1 MEPRLHKHPTKKQ
14 IKLQRQRQAT
24 WTDKRRKEHSERL
37 KKAWADKKAREDI
50 QAWDNLGG
58 EVDPWWKK
66 LFRKIFGQGA

>member
-1 MEPRLHKHPTKKQ
+1 M
-14 IKLQRQRQAT
+14 
-24 WTDKRRKEHSERL
+24 RRKEHSERL

-66 LFRKIFGQGA
+66 LFRKIFGRGA